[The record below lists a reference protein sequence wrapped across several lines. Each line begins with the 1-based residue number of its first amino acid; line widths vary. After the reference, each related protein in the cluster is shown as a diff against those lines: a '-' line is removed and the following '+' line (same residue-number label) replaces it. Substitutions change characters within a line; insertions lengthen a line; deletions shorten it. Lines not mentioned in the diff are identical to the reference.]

1 MKERLGGARETGRPD
16 GGGSA
21 EPMLPPATGVSAPEA
36 TVRALIEDV
45 FGALGF
51 TAGERAVLAETLLE
65 ASRAGYHS
73 HGVMRIPTFV
83 DDTRAGMIEPATA
96 PAVARETA
104 AAVLIDARRCLGPV
118 STVFAVEQATAKAR
132 QAGIGCAAVR
142 NGNDVA
148 RLGAY
153 VGAPARD
160 GLITLIMVNDAGGGA
175 CVAPFGS
182 AAPFL
187 STNPLAA
194 GIPRAPGKPP
204 LVIDLSTSVVALG
217 KVRMAANRGAAVPEG
232 WLIDRAGRST
242 TDPAALFAT
251 PREAALL
258 PLGGAADGHKGFLLS
273 LIVEAF
279 AGALTGA
286 GMSTG
291 SQAED
296 RGNGVFVLAADP
308 GALGGSGGFARAME
322 AFTAGLEALSPAAG
336 SGGVRLPGVRLADA
350 PAGAIPIDGPTW
362 ARITTILGE
371 LALAGDYDVT
381 AAA

>member
-1 MKERLGGARETGRPD
+1 MAPSVR
-16 GGGSA
+16 
-21 EPMLPPATGVSAPEA
+21 APES

-51 TAGERAVLAETLLE
+51 TARDRAVLAETLLE

-83 DDTRAGMIEPATA
+83 DDTRAGRIVPAAA
-96 PAVARETA
+96 PVVARETA
-104 AAVLIDARRCLGPV
+104 AAVLVDARRCLGPV
-118 STVFAVEQATAKAR
+118 STVFAVERAAAKAR
-132 QAGIGCAAVR
+132 REGIGCAAVR

-153 VGAPARD
+153 VGGPARD
-160 GLITLIMVNDAGGGA
+160 GLMTLLMVNDAGGGA

-182 AAPFL
+182 ASPFL

-194 GIPRAPGKPP
+194 GIPRAPGAPP
-204 LVIDLSTSVVALG
+204 LVIDISTSVVALG

-232 WLIDRAGRST
+232 WLIDRAGRPT
-242 TDPAALFAT
+242 ADPAALFAT
-251 PREAALL
+251 PREAVLL

-286 GMSTG
+286 GMSAG
-291 SQAED
+291 DEAEG
-296 RGNGVFVLAADP
+296 RGNGLFVLAADP
-308 GALGGSGGFARAME
+308 AALGGRGGFVAAME
-322 AFTAGLEALSPAAG
+322 AFVADLQALPPAVGGA
-336 SGGVRLPGVRLADA
+336 GVRLPGARLADA
-350 PAGAIPIDGPTW
+350 PAADIPIDGPTW
-362 ARITTILGE
+362 ARIAAILE
-371 LALAGDYDVT
+371 DLSLPAPAYPVVP
-381 AAA
+381 A